1 MWAVGSALVIMLSGC
16 TGEEPVEIDLDATIP
31 PTSVSADPDDPNAA
45 QRQELQQLA
54 EQQCLNDPELTEGT
68 VRIVDPETNEVVSE
82 LIVQCDEV
90 R

>member
-1 MWAVGSALVIMLSGC
+1 MLVLSGC

-31 PTSVSADPDDPNAA
+31 PTSAPADSDDPNAA

-54 EQQCLNDPELTEGT
+54 EQQCLNDPELVEGT
-68 VRIVDPETNEVVSE
+68 VRIVDPATNEIVSE
-82 LIVQCDEV
+82 LIIQCAEV